1 MFIIT
6 KSSPIILCGLVL
18 VLLMILFCTEEGS
31 STNQSLRLEQD
42 QTVEIPRPA
51 PVNEVNLNKN

>member
-6 KSSPIILCGLVL
+6 KSSPILLCGLVL

-42 QTVEIPRPA
+42 QTVEIPRLA